1 MCETKNNEWKRRIL
15 SIRNGI
21 DNCIKTTRI
30 KPNFASLNN
39 FQKLAKP
46 SKMGICELVLKEKRT
61 GKVDEKQIVEVI
73 LWQMI

>member
-1 MCETKNNEWKRRIL
+1 MWEL
-15 SIRNGI
+15 
-21 DNCIKTTRI
+21 
-30 KPNFASLNN
+30 SLNN
-39 FQKLAKP
+39 FQKFAKP